1 MFRPAGIYHREEL
14 ETGNSQV
21 DMKTLAHRISIRVY
35 PLALL
40 AILIL
45 RCLSAPNVGAQEP
58 GASQEKFPDDS
69 PVITHHKITVRGK
82 PLSYTARAGF
92 LSLLTEAR
100 ELKARIFYVSYTLD
114 RPANAVPRPLT
125 FAWNGG
131 PGSPA
136 STLHLAI
143 LGPKRAKMMD
153 EYRNPPPPYEI
164 VDNEDTWLS
173 FTDLVLVDP
182 VGTGYSYPAKPD
194 YLREFWNVSGDIDSI
209 GEFIR
214 IYQSHY
220 ETADAPLFIAGE
232 SYGTIRAAGLAKVL
246 ADRRI
251 PLSGIILI
259 SMGGI
264 IRGLG
269 SNQDL
274 APALVLPSYTATA
287 FFHRKLAADLQTD
300 LQATLRQ
307 AEEWA
312 QTDYV
317 VALIKGDRLS
327 TNERNTVVQQ
337 LARFTGLDPAFVVK
351 SNLRISVDQFAR
363 QLLRDKG
370 LELGHYGGNLT
381 SKLPPDN
388 VPYDLWSDPS
398 LVSNGTSALIV
409 PYLRS
414 ELGFKTDARYAGPWG
429 GGWPS
434 PKSPRAD
441 WTSQRFDF
449 GPTGWNFT
457 VFQDLADAMR
467 RNPTLRVF
475 VAHGYYDFVTPYFAA
490 EYAISHMGL
499 DPNLRRNVLLKNYVG
514 GHSMYTEKPT
524 LSQMSNDAG
533 EFIRNTTPAKRPT
546 PSVQ

>member
-1 MFRPAGIYHREEL
+1 MSNREIVHQCQ
-14 ETGNSQV
+14 GHKSSRNSFV
-21 DMKTLAHRISIRVY
+21 DPIRIFS
-35 PLALL
+35 PLASL
-40 AILIL
+40 ALIL
-45 RCLSAPNVGAQEP
+45 LCISAANVAAQES
-58 GASQEKFPDDS
+58 GSVAEKFLDDS

-92 LSLLTEAR
+92 LSLLNDAR
-100 ELKARIFYVSYTLD
+100 EVKARIFYVSYTLD
-114 RPANAVPRPLT
+114 RPANAAPRPLT

-143 LGPKRAKMMD
+143 LGPKRAKTMD
-153 EYRNPPPPYEI
+153 EYKSPPPPYEI
-164 VDNEDTWLS
+164 VDNEDTWLN

-182 VGTGYSYPAKPD
+182 VGTGYSYPAKPE
-194 YLREFWNVSGDIDSI
+194 YLKEFWNVSGDIDSI

-220 ETADAPLFIAGE
+220 EAGDAPLFIAGE
-232 SYGTIRAAGLAKVL
+232 SYGTVRAAGLAKVL

-264 IRGLG
+264 IRGLA

-274 APALVLPSYTATA
+274 APAMILPSYTATA
-287 FFHRKLAADLQTD
+287 FFHKKLAADLQTD
-300 LQATLRQ
+300 LQATLKQ
-307 AEEWA
+307 AETWA
-312 QTDYV
+312 ETDYV

-327 TNERNTVVQQ
+327 TGERNIVVQQ
-337 LARFTGLDPAFVVK
+337 LARFTGLDPAFVART
-351 SNLRISVDQFAR
+351 NLRISVDQFAR

-414 ELGFKTDARYAGPWG
+414 ELGFKSNARYAGPWG

-499 DPNLRRNVLLKNYVG
+499 DPALRRNVLLKNYLG

-524 LSQMSNDAG
+524 LTQMSNDVG